1 MNAVAPS
8 ENAEKAPI
16 LIIEDD
22 RFLRDLVSEKL
33 KKEGYMVS
41 TAIDGKEGLQ
51 KLTSDHPALILLD
64 LILPEVDGFDF
75 LKQAN
80 TNMGNAMPPVVV
92 LSNLGSKEDVERALA
107 LGAKFFIVKA
117 NFTPDEIIAKVRD
130 VLHETK

>member
-1 MNAVAPS
+1 MNVVAS
-8 ENAEKAPI
+8 KKNTTKGPI

-33 KKEGYMVS
+33 KKEGYEIS
-41 TAIDGKEGLQ
+41 TAIDGKEGLA
-51 KLTSDHPALILLD
+51 KLASDHPALILLD

-80 TNMGNAMPPVVV
+80 TDMGNTMPPVVV

-117 NFTPDEIIAKVRD
+117 NFTPDEIIAKVRE
-130 VLHETK
+130 VLHEEK